1 MKNIMILS
9 FLCLGFLFSCG
20 NKHSQESFS
29 NPTTEQDDSKK
40 YTLTKKTSP
49 AKKTVSTVPPEQLA
63 KAKEIIAALSKNDI
77 AAVDAKQLFKLS
89 CASCHGT
96 TGNLKANGAT
106 DLTKSTSSIEDN
118 VAQIY
123 FGKGVMLPYK
133 RILSE
138 AEIVALAGFVES
150 FRK

>member
-1 MKNIMILS
+1 MIFS

-20 NKHSQESFS
+20 NKHSQEPSS
-29 NPTTEQDDSKK
+29 NPAKEQDNSKK
-40 YTLTKKTSP
+40 YTLSKKTSP
-49 AKKTVSTVPPEQLA
+49 AKKTVSIVPPEQLVQ
-63 KAKEIIAALSKNDI
+63 AKEIIDALSKDDI
-77 AAVDAKQLFKLS
+77 AAVDAKQLFKVS

-106 DLTKSTSSIEDN
+106 DLTKSISSLEDN

-123 FGKGVMLPYK
+123 FGKGLMLPYK
-133 RILSE
+133 SILSE
-138 AEIVALAGFVES
+138 AEIVALAGFVEG